1 MRISDWSSDVCSSD
15 LLDIAGRGAALVAEA
30 VLMGDRT
37 LADIGDDF
45 HVAVTVHRKAGMR
58 LDLVVV
64 PHPQGTEAV
73 AHRGGDAG
81 EAEVEPA
88 VQPVDMHASEIVE
101 RDEDRKSPRLNS
113 SH

>member
-1 MRISDWSSDVCSSD
+1 
-15 LLDIAGRGAALVAEA
+15 
-30 VLMGDRT
+30 
-37 LADIGDDF
+37 
-45 HVAVTVHRKAGMR
+45 MR

-64 PHPQGTEAV
+64 PHPQGAEAV

-101 RDEDRKSPRLNS
+101 RDDMNHDDLLSRRRPIAWPSPQSEYAETVQPSDRSDERRVGKASVSKGRSRWAP
-113 SH
+113 

>member
-1 MRISDWSSDVCSSD
+1 
-15 LLDIAGRGAALVAEA
+15 
-30 VLMGDRT
+30 
-37 LADIGDDF
+37 
-45 HVAVTVHRKAGMR
+45 MR

-64 PHPQGTEAV
+64 PHPQGAEAV

-101 RDEDRKSPRLNS
+101 RDDMNHDDLLSRRRPIVWPSPQPEYAETVTISARRQRP
-113 SH
+113 SHARPGNGRYSIWSLSVGG